1 MDSTNSP
8 SPGTARVSPPQSMH
22 RPDPARGH
30 GPAPSPS
37 VSPVRRTMQL
47 YERTSSPLKRTYDRP
62 ESRAYGQSPSRQRSP
77 SRSMHRDCSSLDR
90 QRQIYPAASPGTH
103 NSGTS
108 AAAPGLTGLPAG
120 MHDYQPFDSGSQA
133 LRDIDNL
140 FGGGHMAMS
149 SSPEPEEQEHYRQSM
164 ESLSSYRAIPN
175 LPPSYASILDPQALP
190 RRALGHRA
198 SDSQSSIAPL
208 DPMRAQREDGRAPSP
223 GRNRPIIPMPY
234 NSHVSDRYEESVN
247 HDAFVDVE
255 DDVPR
260 HREPRRKR
268 DRKAAAPLAV
278 GSGAAAMS
286 RSLGSRYTSGS
297 YHSVTGGSPGRIG
310 GDSEKSDW
318 LQKNGDGNKRMK
330 WIIGSIV
337 AVVLLATIIGG
348 AVGGVLARK
357 TSSAGSKASSAGSSS
372 SKDGLYDINSPQ
384 VKELL
389 NNNALHKVFPGI
401 DYTPLNA
408 QYPAC
413 LTVPPDQNNITLDMT
428 MLAQLTPAV
437 RLYGTDCNQTEMVLE
452 AIDRLGY
459 NDTLKVWLGV
469 WLENNATTNA
479 RQLSQMY
486 DILDNYPSTHFAGII
501 VGNEVLFRKDLSE
514 TDLGEQLT
522 YVRNNLTAKHI
533 DLPVA
538 TSDLGDDWNTGLAS
552 DTDIVMANVHPFFA
566 GVTPDA
572 ASGWTWEFWQ
582 TNDVV
587 LTGTNK
593 STAGY
598 PKNIIAETG
607 WPSSGGNDCGT
618 DSTCPNRTAGAVASV
633 DNMNTYLN
641 GWVCDSLTNGT
652 TYFWFEAFDEP
663 WKVIY
668 DTDTDRWEG
677 KWGLVDANRNV
688 KAGLKIPDCGGQ
700 TVDKPY

>member
-1 MDSTNSP
+1 M
-8 SPGTARVSPPQSMH
+8 
-22 RPDPARGH
+22 
-30 GPAPSPS
+30 
-37 VSPVRRTMQL
+37 
-47 YERTSSPLKRTYDRP
+47 
-62 ESRAYGQSPSRQRSP
+62 
-77 SRSMHRDCSSLDR
+77 
-90 QRQIYPAASPGTH
+90 
-103 NSGTS
+103 
-108 AAAPGLTGLPAG
+108 
-120 MHDYQPFDSGSQA
+120 
-133 LRDIDNL
+133 
-140 FGGGHMAMS
+140 
-149 SSPEPEEQEHYRQSM
+149 
-164 ESLSSYRAIPN
+164 
-175 LPPSYASILDPQALP
+175 
-190 RRALGHRA
+190 
-198 SDSQSSIAPL
+198 
-208 DPMRAQREDGRAPSP
+208 
-223 GRNRPIIPMPY
+223 PIPY
-234 NSHVSDRYEESVN
+234 NSCLNDGYEDPVD
-247 HDAFVDVE
+247 HDAFVDE
-255 DDVPR
+255 DDAPR
-260 HREPRRKR
+260 QRESRRKR
-268 DRKAAAPLAV
+268 DRKVIAPLAV
-278 GSGAAAMS
+278 GTGAAGLF
-286 RSLGSRYTSGS
+286 RSLESRYTSGS
-297 YHSVTGGSPGRIG
+297 YQSVTGGSSGRIG
-310 GDSEKSDW
+310 GDSEKSEW
-318 LQKNGDGNKRMK
+318 LQKNSNGRKKMK
-330 WIIGSIV
+330 WVIGSIIGV
-337 AVVLLATIIGG
+337 MLLAAIIGG

-357 TSSAGSKASSAGSSS
+357 KSLTGSKASASVSSS
-372 SKDGLYDINSPQ
+372 TKDGLFDIISPQ

-389 NNNALHKVFPGI
+389 NNNALHKVFPGM

-413 LTVPPDQNNITLDMT
+413 LTVPPDQNNITLDMA

-452 AIDRLGY
+452 AINRLGY

-479 RQLSQMY
+479 RQVSQMY
-486 DILDNYPSTHFAGII
+486 DILDNYPSTHFAGVI

-522 YVRNNLTAKHI
+522 YVRNNLTAKEI

-538 TSDLGDDWNTGLAS
+538 TSDLGDDWTAALAA

-587 LTGTNK
+587 LTGTDK

-607 WPSSGGNDCGT
+607 WPSAGGNDCGT
-618 DSTCPNRTAGAVASV
+618 DSTCPNSTAGAVASV
-633 DNMNTYLN
+633 DNMNTYLD

-663 WKVIY
+663 WKVIFN
-668 DTDTDRWEG
+668 TDTDKWES
-677 KWGLVDANRNV
+677 KWGLMDANRNV